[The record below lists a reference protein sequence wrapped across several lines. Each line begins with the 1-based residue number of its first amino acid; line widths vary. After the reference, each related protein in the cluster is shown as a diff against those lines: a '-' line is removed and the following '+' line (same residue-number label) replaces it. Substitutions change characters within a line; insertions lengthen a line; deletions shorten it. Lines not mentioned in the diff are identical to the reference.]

1 VQAVTRRSRIHE
13 GLVGER
19 LLVGTPYLADPELR
33 AQYDDQIA
41 PRTEAA
47 LARIFAEGAWPGV
60 RRALDLGAGTGA
72 AGRALRAR
80 FGTATEVVA
89 VDRVA
94 GPGVDVVADL
104 RRPAPVATGRF
115 DLIVAAHMLGELALA
130 PAARAELVLSWRRA
144 HLGEG
149 GRLVL
154 LEPALRET
162 SRGLLAVRDHLCRAG
177 LVVLAPCLRQDGCP
191 ALLRERDFCHASA
204 DWEAQRRGRSRVDF
218 TYLVLADREAFPRDD
233 GAAPG
238 DAPSGQFRIVS
249 DPIVDKGRLRLWGC
263 GAPGRLELV
272 RLKRHR
278 SSANAAFDDL
288 GRGDVATFAPA
299 TIAGDRLEVGEATR
313 VSRSGP
319 SASDP
324 QGR

>member
-1 VQAVTRRSRIHE
+1 MTRRSRIHE

-19 LLVGTPYLADPELR
+19 KLVGSPYLADPELR

-47 LARIFAEGAWPGV
+47 LAWVFGEGAWPNV

-72 AGRALRAR
+72 VGRALRAR
-80 FGTATEVVA
+80 FGAAPEIVA

-94 GPGVDVVADL
+94 GPGIDVVADL
-104 RRPAPVATGRF
+104 RRPAPLARGRF
-115 DLIVAAHMLGELALA
+115 DLVVAAHMLGELGLA
-130 PAARAELVLSWRRA
+130 PAATAELVLSWRRE
-144 HLGEG
+144 HLAEG

-177 LVVLAPCLRQDGCP
+177 LMVLAPCLRQEPCP

-218 TYLVLADREAFPRDD
+218 TYMVLAESVQAAVEGGEPGEPSTPSEEANANIR
-233 GAAPG
+233 
-238 DAPSGQFRIVS
+238 FRIVS
-249 DPIVDKGRLRLWGC
+249 DPIADKGRLRLWGC
-263 GAPGRLELV
+263 GTAGRLELV

-278 SSANAAFDDL
+278 SPVNARFDEL
-288 GRGDVATFAPA
+288 GRGDLATFSPA
-299 TIAGDRLEVGEATR
+299 TIEGGRLEVEAETR
-313 VSRSGP
+313 V
-319 SASDP
+319 
-324 QGR
+324 GRTAH